1 MYTLNLGKITEQEFL
16 TRYWQKKPVVIK
28 QGFKDFIDPIS
39 TDEFAGIAMEE
50 TVQSRLISKKDG
62 QWQAEFGPFERYDHL
77 GERDWSLVIQ
87 ALDNFSEEAAE
98 LIEPFRFLPHWRL
111 DDLMASFATEGGG
124 VGPHIDN
131 YDVFICQGSG
141 KRHWRVGDRGQHAE
155 VIAHEALLH
164 VEPFEAIIDV
174 ELEAGDILYIP
185 PGFPHEGIALEPS
198 MSFSVGFRANSAIS
212 LLSSF
217 ADHLID
223 NNLGGQL
230 LEDPT
235 RKTTEHS
242 GAISNEDYAS
252 IKQQLQNLLEND
264 DLFKNFTGN
273 FLTSAKHEL
282 DLMPSD
288 EPFEQDEVSQLLA
301 IHGIKRL
308 GGLRSFY
315 FEGSDKGCLNDGVC
329 YINGEQVN
337 FNRDIAPVVKLLCD
351 HVTVMPEELSPWSN
365 NKHFVALMVELL
377 DQGYWFWTEAE

>member
-1 MYTLNLGKITEQEFL
+1 MIMYNLDLNQMSQNEFL
-16 TRYWQKKPVVIK
+16 ATYWQKKPVVIR
-28 QGFKDFIDPIS
+28 QGFKDFVDPIS
-39 TDEFAGIAMEE
+39 PDEFAGIAMEE
-50 TVQSRLISKKDG
+50 TVQSRLVSKKDG
-62 QWQAEFGPFERYDHL
+62 QWQAEFGPFENYEHL

-111 DDLMASFATEGGG
+111 DDLMVSFATEGGS

-155 VIAHEALLH
+155 VIPHEALLH

-212 LLSSF
+212 LLSGF

-223 NNLGGQL
+223 NNLGGKL
-230 LEDPT
+230 LEDSD
-235 RKTTEHS
+235 RQVVKNS
-242 GAISNEDYAS
+242 GEISNKDYQS
-252 IKQQLQNLLEND
+252 IKQQLQNLLD
-264 DLFKNFTGN
+264 DDNVFKNFAGN

-282 DLMPSD
+282 DLMSSE
-288 EPFEQDEVSQLLA
+288 EPFERDEVSQLLGLHA
-301 IHGIKRL
+301 IKRL
-308 GGLRSFY
+308 GGLRAFY
-315 FEGSDKGCLNDGVC
+315 FEDTINDGIC
-329 YINGEQVN
+329 YINGEQVS
-337 FNRDIAPVVKLLCD
+337 FDSEISPVIKLLCD
-351 HVTVMPEELSPWSN
+351 QVIVMPNELTPWSEN
-365 NKHFVALMVELL
+365 EHFVTLMIELL
-377 DQGYWFWTEAE
+377 DKGYWFWTEAE